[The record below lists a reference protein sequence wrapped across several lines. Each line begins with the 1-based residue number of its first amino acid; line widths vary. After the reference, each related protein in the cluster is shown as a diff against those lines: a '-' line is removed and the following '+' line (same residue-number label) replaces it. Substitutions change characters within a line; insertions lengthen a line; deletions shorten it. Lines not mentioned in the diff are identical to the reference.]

1 MVDVHSQHIALGCAS
16 ERPVD
21 EGMTMPGNIGCEHT
35 DLAISDLASRAC
47 ILPTDPAGRLALL
60 EKTGLIKHQ
69 DGIGIG
75 QRLKRIIAHDVAQ
88 GLRVPA
94 SATQDRLLPLGA
106 GIASR
111 LRTHPSR
118 LASFFP
124 QQAVQK
130 LSR

>member
-1 MVDVHSQHIALGCAS
+1 
-16 ERPVD
+16 
-21 EGMTMPGNIGCEHT
+21 MPGDIGCEHT
-35 DLAISDLASRAC
+35 DLAIGDLASRTC
-47 ILPTDPAGRLALL
+47 ILPTNTAGRLALL
-60 EKTGLIKHQ
+60 EKTGLIKHEN
-69 DGIGIG
+69 GIGIA

-88 GLRVPA
+88 GIRVPA
-94 SATQDRLLPLGA
+94 SATQDRLLPPRA
-106 GIASR
+106 RIASR